1 MGFLSEDEIYMYDI
15 FGNPDGESLLTIRD
29 FLKESGKEKN
39 CFSASILQF
48 GTTNTIPII
57 SG

>member
-48 GTTNTIPII
+48 GATNTIPII

>member
-39 CFSASILQF
+39 CFSA
-48 GTTNTIPII
+48 
-57 SG
+57 